1 MFKNIERKQ
10 KMIDERHQLILEK
23 QDKLKAQHEEARA
36 LGLALDSSFVL
47 RMRHSKNLIF
57 GS

>member
-1 MFKNIERKQ
+1 
-10 KMIDERHQLILEK
+10 MIDERHQLILEK